1 MPVEAAGISERPVAP
16 ARAVLLWARDRRP
29 LMKTALIVPSR
40 KPRNPLVAHARFR
53 QAGRHQTAAH
63 GARQQAKRALRQ
75 ELDRL
80 RHPSP

>member
-1 MPVEAAGISERPVAP
+1 MNTP
-16 ARAVLLWARDRRP
+16 
-29 LMKTALIVPSR
+29 LIVRSR

-53 QAGRHQTAAH
+53 QAGRHQAAGH
-63 GARQQAKRALRQ
+63 SARQQAKRALRH